1 MSNDEKKNKK
11 AKVEALVLLVKEGD
25 HDAFSQL
32 YDLFIDQIYRY
43 VFYRVKSTDAED
55 LVEIVFLKVWENIDK
70 YKVKKKNS
78 FSAWLYRIAH
88 NLVVD
93 YYRSRKDREFSELGI
108 DVPTHDREHNAIRM
122 AERTLDKENL
132 KGAMKNLKQS
142 YQDIILYKFINEL
155 TNTEIADI
163 LGKSEGSLR
172 ILQHRALKALK
183 KEMLDMGIKYE
194 F

>member
-1 MSNDEKKNKK
+1 MSDDEKKNKK
-11 AKVEALVLLVKEGD
+11 AQAEALVLLVKEGD

-70 YKVKKKNS
+70 YKVKEKNS
-78 FSAWLYRIAH
+78 FSAWIYRIAH

-93 YYRSRKDREFSELGI
+93 YYRSKKDRDYSELGI
-108 DVPTHDREHNAIRM
+108 DLPTLDREHNAIRM
-122 AERTLDKENL
+122 AERSLDKENL
-132 KGAMKNLKQS
+132 KNAMKNLKQS

-155 TNTEIADI
+155 TNTEIAQI
-163 LGKSEGSLR
+163 LDKSEGSLR

>member
-1 MSNDEKKNKK
+1 MSDEEKKNKK
-11 AKVEALVLLVKEGD
+11 AKAEALVLLVKEGD

-32 YDLFIDQIYRY
+32 YDLFIDQIFRY

-93 YYRSRKDREFSELGI
+93 YYRSKKDRDYNELSI
-108 DVPTHDREHNAIRM
+108 DIPTQDREHNSIRM
-122 AERTLDKENL
+122 AERSLDKENL
-132 KGAMKNLKQS
+132 KNAMKNLKQS

-155 TNTEIADI
+155 TNTEIAQI
-163 LGKSEGSLR
+163 LDKSEGSLR

-183 KEMLDMGIKYE
+183 KEMIDMGIKYE